1 MKVSLNWLVSAEMFL
16 IGQMSP
22 GQVLPGQILLQQLK
36 FVKGSPRNLC
46 LKFGQIGS
54 VTAEI
59 LQTLSF
65 CGGVGGV
72 VCKVIFMSNPTFG

>member
-16 IGQMSP
+16 IGQRSP

-59 LQTLSF
+59 FPIWTNVNWTNVNWTNVTVT
-65 CGGVGGV
+65 VGM
-72 VCKVIFMSNPTFG
+72 C

>member
-1 MKVSLNWLVSAEMFL
+1 M
-16 IGQMSP
+16 
-22 GQVLPGQILLQQLK
+22 LPGQMLPGQMLLRYLK
-36 FVKGSPRNLC
+36 SVQDSPKNLP

-65 CGGVGGV
+65 CGWGHFHV
-72 VCKVIFMSNPTFG
+72 KPNFG

>member
-1 MKVSLNWLVSAEMFL
+1 MLKVSLNWLVSAEMFL

-65 CGGVGGV
+65 CGWGHFHVEP
-72 VCKVIFMSNPTFG
+72 NFG